1 MNNAFIIKEDI
12 LGEEVSK
19 DITPELRQRAEV
31 LTDIIE
37 ALQNVGSSSYW
48 KVLQK
53 YVFDVDLD
61 KAKRS
66 LAKEKDTTEMF
77 RLQGDIRSGE
87 RFSLETLITKYKN
100 ELQTIRKKINE

>member
-1 MNNAFIIKEDI
+1 MNNAFITQDT
-12 LGEEVSK
+12 LSEESPK
-19 DITPELRQRAEV
+19 DNSPELRARTEV
-31 LTDIIE
+31 LTEIIE
-37 ALQNVGSSSYW
+37 ALQNVGNSSYW

-87 RFSLETLITKYKN
+87 RFSLESLITKYRN

>member
-1 MNNAFIIKEDI
+1 MNNAFITKDT
-12 LGEEVSK
+12 LSEESPK
-19 DITPELRQRAEV
+19 DNLPELRARTEV
-31 LTDIIE
+31 LTDVIE
-37 ALQNVGSSSYW
+37 ALQNVGGSSYW

-77 RLQGDIRSGE
+77 RLQGEIRSGE
-87 RFSLETLITKYKN
+87 RFSLESLLTKYRN
-100 ELQTIRKKINE
+100 ELQAIRNKINE

>member
-1 MNNAFIIKEDI
+1 MNNAFITQDTLKE
-12 LGEEVSK
+12 ENTK
-19 DITPELRQRAEV
+19 DVLPELRQRTEV
-31 LTDIIE
+31 LTDVIE
-37 ALQNVGSSSYW
+37 ALQNVGGSSYW

-77 RLQGDIRSGE
+77 RLQGEIRSGE
-87 RFSLETLITKYKN
+87 RFSLETLITKYRN
-100 ELQTIRKKINE
+100 DLQTLRKKINE

>member
-1 MNNAFIIKEDI
+1 MNNAFIIQEDT
-12 LGEEVSK
+12 LSDESPK
-19 DITPELRQRAEV
+19 DNQPELRARAEV

-37 ALQNVGSSSYW
+37 ALVNVASSSYW
-48 KVLQK
+48 TVLSK

-66 LAKEKDTTEMF
+66 LVKSNDTTEMF
-77 RLQGDIRSGE
+77 RLQGEIRVGE
-87 RFSLETLITKYKN
+87 KFSLENLLTKYRN